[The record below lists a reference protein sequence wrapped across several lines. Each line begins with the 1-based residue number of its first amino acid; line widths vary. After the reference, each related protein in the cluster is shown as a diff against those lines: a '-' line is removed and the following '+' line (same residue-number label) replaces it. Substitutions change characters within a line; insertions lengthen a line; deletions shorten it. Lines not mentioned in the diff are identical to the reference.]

1 MSEYLFNDQ
10 LSVFKKNIDFL
21 INLYDKKKL
30 PQTLLF
36 IGEKGIGKLNVA
48 YHLVNYI
55 LSKNDENE
63 YYTSTY
69 KINPNNKTYNL
80 LLNNSHPNFFLIS
93 LKENKKNIDIEQIK
107 YMKNFLN
114 ITSFNN
120 KPKIILINGS
130 ESLNSSSSNSLLKSL
145 EENLNNVFFILVHDI
160 KKNILHTIKSRC
172 IQFNFFL
179 QSDDRKN
186 RINEILDNQYNHLSS
201 DFKNKYL
208 SPTFFKNLLEYCN
221 KNNLKLIDMNLDN
234 LLYDIIEKKNYY
246 WGSDFKL
253 QTPWPEGQ
261 AVMNTKF
268 VDTTYEAAHCLY
280 AGKMSKIGNS
290 IWMGDFM
297 TPGDIQL
304 YPMDEREVFDIDYE
318 WQFQYYE
325 NLYKSGVR

>member
-1 MSEYLFNDQ
+1 MSEYLFNNE
-10 LSVFKKNIDFL
+10 LSVFKKNIDFF

-234 LLYDIIEKKNYY
+234 LLYDIIEKKNYI
-246 WGSDFKL
+246 K
-253 QTPWPEGQ
+253 
-261 AVMNTKF
+261 NKF
-268 VDTTYEAAHCLY
+268 VLSNFFLLIQLFLY
-280 AGKMSKIGNS
+280 KKIKNKKNNNRYFYLLKYFTQRSDDVIKFNLDFESYVLEFKNS
-290 IWMGDFM
+290 I
-297 TPGDIQL
+297 
-304 YPMDEREVFDIDYE
+304 YNE
-318 WQFQYYE
+318 
-325 NLYKSGVR
+325 K

>member
-1 MSEYLFNDQ
+1 MSEYLFNEQ

-234 LLYDIIEKKNYY
+234 LLYDIIEKKNYI
-246 WGSDFKL
+246 K
-253 QTPWPEGQ
+253 
-261 AVMNTKF
+261 NKF
-268 VDTTYEAAHCLY
+268 VL
-280 AGKMSKIGNS
+280 SN
-290 IWMGDFM
+290 FFLL
-297 TPGDIQL
+297 IQL
-304 YPMDEREVFDIDYE
+304 F
-318 WQFQYYE
+318 
-325 NLYKSGVR
+325 LYKKIKKEQNNNKYFYLLKYFAQRFDDVAKFNLDFESYVLEFKNLIYNEK

>member
-1 MSEYLFNDQ
+1 MSEYLFNNE
-10 LSVFKKNIDFL
+10 LSVFKKNIDFF

-55 LSKNDENE
+55 LSENEENE

-120 KPKIILINGS
+120 EPKIILINGS

-179 QSDDRKN
+179 QSNDRKK

-234 LLYDIIEKKNYY
+234 LLYDIIEKKNYI
-246 WGSDFKL
+246 K
-253 QTPWPEGQ
+253 
-261 AVMNTKF
+261 NKF
-268 VDTTYEAAHCLY
+268 VLSNFFLLIQLFLY
-280 AGKMSKIGNS
+280 KKIKNKKNNNKYFYLLKYFTQRSDDVIKFNLDFESYVLEFKNS
-290 IWMGDFM
+290 I
-297 TPGDIQL
+297 
-304 YPMDEREVFDIDYE
+304 YNE
-318 WQFQYYE
+318 
-325 NLYKSGVR
+325 K